1 MSDFE
6 DPDKTIIRP
15 AAKLGTFL
23 ASALGG
29 ESDLALPAGT
39 RLGEF
44 QITRLVGIGSFGNV
58 YLAQDYSLGR
68 SVALKEYM
76 PATLSMRVDGTAVA
90 IRAPRNADAFAA
102 GLISFVNE
110 ARLLARFDH
119 PSLVKVHRFWE
130 ANGTAYMAMPFYDG
144 PTLTQALADMNEA
157 PNEQW
162 LKDLLGPLL
171 EALQMIHAQNCYH
184 RDVAPDNIILPKR
197 GKPVLLDFGAT
208 RHVIGDKS
216 PGAVLRPGYAPVEQ
230 YARDATVR
238 QGPWTDLYAL
248 AAVARYAITGVAPA
262 PSVER
267 IVEDSMEPLEK
278 AAEGRYSERFLK
290 GIDQALELAPEKRPQ
305 SAHEMRQLLGLGL
318 GTEAESPE
326 PAPVAE
332 PLPMLPAGQPES
344 RKRMWVGLACV
355 GVAIAALGLF
365 GALHDGNGVREAAR
379 VQEPAVTAL
388 PAPPAASEPGVTP
401 GSVASAQAASVAA
414 GPAVPASGSVSP
426 TPATS
431 MTAAAALADNPSAAA
446 SGPGRTAL
454 GATNAQPANAA
465 TRAAQGTDRKTGAMR
480 PKAPISTNAA
490 ATETPAPARVEPEPP
505 PQPAPLAQGAA
516 PPVPPGAS
524 PNAGPSPL
532 DSCSKARLFQ
542 SVCVRDRCKWP
553 EFANH
558 PVCVA
563 ARAGA
568 KDGSVPAA
576 QAR

>member
-29 ESDLALPAGT
+29 GSDLALPAGT

-44 QITRLVGIGSFGNV
+44 QLTRLIGIGSFGNV

-68 SVALKEYM
+68 SVALKEYL
-76 PATLSMRVDGTAVA
+76 PATLAMRVDGTAVA

-184 RDVAPDNIILPKR
+184 RDIAPDNIILPKG

-216 PGAVLRPGYAPVEQ
+216 PGAVLRPGYAPPEQ
-230 YARDATVR
+230 YARDATVG

-267 IVEDSMEPLEK
+267 IVEDRMEPLEK
-278 AAEGRYSERFLK
+278 AVEGRYSDRFLK

-305 SAHEMRQLLGLGL
+305 SAREMRQWLGLG
-318 GTEAESPE
+318 ADAAPPE
-326 PAPVAE
+326 PGPAAD

-355 GVAIAALGLF
+355 GVAVAALGLF
-365 GALHDGNGVREAAR
+365 WALHDGNGNGNGNGNGSGVSGAAR
-379 VQEPAVTAL
+379 VQEAAATAL
-388 PAPPAASEPGVTP
+388 PGTPAASEPGVTP
-401 GSVASAQAASVAA
+401 GAATSAQAASVAA
-414 GPAVPASGSVSP
+414 GLAVPASGSASP
-426 TPATS
+426 TPG
-431 MTAAAALADNPSAAA
+431 PSA
-446 SGPGRTAL
+446 T
-454 GATNAQPANAA
+454 
-465 TRAAQGTDRKTGAMR
+465 M
-480 PKAPISTNAA
+480 
-490 ATETPAPARVEPEPP
+490 
-505 PQPAPLAQGAA
+505 
-516 PPVPPGAS
+516 
-524 PNAGPSPL
+524 
-532 DSCSKARLFQ
+532 
-542 SVCVRDRCKWP
+542 
-553 EFANH
+553 
-558 PVCVA
+558 
-563 ARAGA
+563 
-568 KDGSVPAA
+568 
-576 QAR
+576 